1 MIYSKEAH
9 LSVKK
14 QIICFYDM
22 IAINR
27 IELGLINLS
36 IMEARALDMS
46 TLITQAYEIGDLIN
60 SSTEV
65 AEYLYWKQEVEQ
77 SQEVQKTVKK
87 LERKKELYEEC
98 QRFGHFHPD
107 YHAAMEEVKKVEEEL
122 EQFTCVKQYKLAEEQ
137 LDDLLYSVS
146 STIANSVSD
155 SIKVPSNKLLP
166 SSGGCSTGGS
176 CSGKCS

>member
-1 MIYSKEAH
+1 M
-9 LSVKK
+9 
-14 QIICFYDM
+14 
-22 IAINR
+22 
-27 IELGLINLS
+27 GLIHLS
-36 IMEARALDMS
+36 IMESRALDMS
-46 TLITQAYEIGDLIN
+46 TLLTQAYEIGDLIN

-65 AEYLYWKQEVEQ
+65 AEYLYWKEAVQQ
-77 SQEVQKTVKK
+77 SQEVQKIVKK

-122 EQFTCVKQYKLAEEQ
+122 EQFEVVKRFKFAEEQ
-137 LDDLLYSVS
+137 LDDMLYEVSNTIASSVS
-146 STIANSVSD
+146 E

-166 SSGGCSTGGS
+166 SGGGCSTGGA

>member
-1 MIYSKEAH
+1 M
-9 LSVKK
+9 
-14 QIICFYDM
+14 
-22 IAINR
+22 
-27 IELGLINLS
+27 S

-46 TLITQAYEIGDLIN
+46 TLLTQAYEIGDLIN

-77 SQEVQKTVKK
+77 NQEVQNTVKK
-87 LERKKELYEEC
+87 LERKQQLYEEC

-122 EQFTCVKQYKLAEEQ
+122 EQFEAVKQFKLAEEQ
-137 LDDLLYSVS
+137 LDDMLYEVSNTIATSVS
-146 STIANSVSD
+146 E

-166 SSGGCSTGGS
+166 SGGGCSTGGS